1 MLSVRVYEWL
11 LQIVTTL
18 EGASGITFIKP
29 NWQKIINFI
38 DVNLPCLKKSK
49 INFVKD
55 TAKTQQRT
63 ELRKLSSWPSL
74 PDAEGFTSRVN
85 KITLKHLLI
94 YSVYAITELR
104 EKKQSLTF
112 LMALILQ
119 AVKHTKTKT
128 LLIKTKEM
136 SCWKKKTKMS
146 MLVKLHNK

>member
-1 MLSVRVYEWL
+1 MYEWL
-11 LQIVTTL
+11 LQIVITL
-18 EGASGITFIKP
+18 EVEGASGISFIKP
-29 NWQKIINFI
+29 NWQKIYFI

-94 YSVYAITELR
+94 YSVYAINELR

-136 SCWKKKTKMS
+136 SCLKKE
-146 MLVKLHNK
+146 NKNEHASETTQ